1 MALIALSPYTLS
13 HEKSW
18 TYGRFMGL
26 PTWKR
31 RGIGG
36 CLLSPTLVVDFSSVT
51 FRGQRVRR
59 LRGRRWLSCE
69 GGDGSPPSTHR
80 AYCLAAQLHLAMG
93 ACCSIPSP
101 YYISSPRLILS
112 KLALDNPWTNE
123 LLFLDGWHRELG
135 GDGGAVSFNLSHDTH
150 SEARRSRLKA
160 CGTLEYRGLYT

>member
-1 MALIALSPYTLS
+1 MAL
-13 HEKSW
+13 
-18 TYGRFMGL
+18 
-26 PTWKR
+26 
-31 RGIGG
+31 
-36 CLLSPTLVVDFSSVT
+36 
-51 FRGQRVRR
+51 
-59 LRGRRWLSCE
+59 LRGRRWLS
-69 GGDGSPPSTHR
+69 SLHPPGLLS
-80 AYCLAAQLHLAMG
+80 G
-93 ACCSIPSP
+93 CSVALGHGCMLLYTSP

>member
-93 ACCSIPSP
+93 ACCSIRVHIISRALVLFFRSWRWTTRGQTNCFFSTAGIVSLEAMEGQYLSISP
-101 YYISSPRLILS
+101 TTPIR
-112 KLALDNPWTNE
+112 KLAGPD
-123 LLFLDGWHRELG
+123 
-135 GDGGAVSFNLSHDTH
+135 
-150 SEARRSRLKA
+150 
-160 CGTLEYRGLYT
+160 